1 LSLSVR
7 KSFYYIHKD
16 LLFCFSSQSRRVD
29 FLEYLPNIDPLRSN
43 STQATADLNNDLVA
57 G

>member
-1 LSLSVR
+1 VSPV
-7 KSFYYIHKD
+7 
-16 LLFCFSSQSRRVD
+16 
-29 FLEYLPNIDPLRSN
+29 EYLQNIDKLLPK